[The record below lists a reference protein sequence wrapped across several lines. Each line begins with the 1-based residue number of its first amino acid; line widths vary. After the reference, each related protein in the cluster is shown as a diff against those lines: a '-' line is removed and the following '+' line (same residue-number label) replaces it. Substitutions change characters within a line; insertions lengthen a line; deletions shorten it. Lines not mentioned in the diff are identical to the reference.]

1 MAEELDI
8 RKAAGV
14 DETDAQPHH
23 QLPGPDSCPTSGST
37 LSCQALPERVH
48 NLHVDHWK
56 GILRK
61 WAAEVSVCLVA
72 VVWAI
77 SCHTKPVASNVV
89 SLVEVTETPLEDSCS
104 DPLEIASAA
113 SPPSVSY
120 KLFFWDQ
127 AMAMGRWLNN
137 VDTSSQRDGDLLYM
151 PKVLSKDVSSS
162 FSAHGVQKEGMVK
175 TCQILLNCVPV
186 EMVRPKYLRN
196 KLPPELKHYLELLD
210 GLRNAS
216 SDLHLKSGGSVG
228 EVVSQRACLGEPIGF
243 PGVSLAQ
250 LWWTKWCASP
260 TPKQFSDAHRFFGVE
275 YQARG

>member
-1 MAEELDI
+1 MPSSSSSAASSSGIGGGLAVHTDFLYDHEVAEEMDI

-23 QLPGPDSCPTSGST
+23 QLPGPDSMPTSGSA
-37 LSCQALPERVH
+37 LSCQASPERVH

-61 WAAEVSVCLVA
+61 WAAEVSVFLVA

-89 SLVEVTETPLEDSCS
+89 SLVEVTETPLEDSSCS

-127 AMAMGRWLNN
+127 SMAMGRWLNN
-137 VDTSSQRDGDLLYM
+137 VDTSSQRDSNLLYM
-151 PKVLSKDVSSS
+151 PKVLSKDVSSL
-162 FSAHGVQKEGMVK
+162 FSAHGVQEEGMVK
-175 TCQILLNCVPV
+175 TCQILLNSVPV

-216 SDLHLKSGGSVG
+216 SDLHFNLMAQYVGGVG
-228 EVVSQRACLGEPIGF
+228 
-243 PGVSLAQ
+243 
-250 LWWTKWCASP
+250 
-260 TPKQFSDAHRFFGVE
+260 
-275 YQARG
+275 